1 MRFIYLTSNFLNDSG
16 MLFFCRKGKQPFQLL
31 FLLAILFFTSCASQ
45 KARVRDEKVDKVI
58 QTARSYT
65 GTPYR
70 YGGTT
75 RSGMDCSALTIHSF
89 RTLNMDLPRSAED
102 QSKVGKEVKL
112 KEVQPGDLVFFATG
126 KKKRQITHVGLITE
140 KKAKDNVKFIHA
152 STSLGVVEDNIYST
166 YYIQRFRTARRLV
179 D

>member
-1 MRFIYLTSNFLNDSG
+1 
-16 MLFFCRKGKQPFQLL
+16 MLIFCRKGKQPFQLL
-31 FLLAILFFTSCASQ
+31 FLLAILFFTSCASH
-45 KARVRDEKVDKVI
+45 KSKVRDEKADKVI

-75 RSGMDCSALTIHSF
+75 RSGMDCSALTFHSYK
-89 RTLNMDLPRSAED
+89 TLDFSLPRSAHD

-112 KEVQPGDLVFFATG
+112 KELQPGDLVFFATG
-126 KKKRQITHVGLITE
+126 KKKKQITHVGLVTE
-140 KKAKDNVKFIHA
+140 KKAKDNIKFIHA

-166 YYIQRFRTARRLV
+166 YYIERFRTARRLI

>member
-1 MRFIYLTSNFLNDSG
+1 

-31 FLLAILFFTSCASQ
+31 FLLAILFFTSCASH
-45 KARVRDEKVDKVI
+45 KASVRDEKVDKVI

-140 KKAKDNVKFIHA
+140 KKGKDNVKFIHA